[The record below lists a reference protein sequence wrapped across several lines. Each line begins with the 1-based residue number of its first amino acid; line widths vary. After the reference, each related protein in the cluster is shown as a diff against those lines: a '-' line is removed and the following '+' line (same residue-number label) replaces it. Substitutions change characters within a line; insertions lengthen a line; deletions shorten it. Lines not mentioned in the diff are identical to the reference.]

1 MISRSTFITW
11 TCLVYF
17 RIDRILPTTK
27 SHYISTVLSL
37 KMQNV
42 NQAMMSVRIH
52 VHVLGNCDSVK
63 SCALI
68 QTNNTTPTYS

>member
-1 MISRSTFITW
+1 M
-11 TCLVYF
+11 VYF

-42 NQAMMSVRIH
+42 NQAMMSIRIH
-52 VHVLGNCDSVK
+52 VLGDCGSVK